1 MWKSWTVAL
10 DWPWS
15 GGSTLYETGP
25 ETVFQLQG
33 DHTAQPPQEYQCQG
47 AGEESSSI
55 SQTSNAG
62 GKNVVFVLVVE
73 QWIFILSTVFK
84 GAWEFV

>member
-1 MWKSWTVAL
+1 M
-10 DWPWS
+10 
-15 GGSTLYETGP
+15 
-25 ETVFQLQG
+25 FQLQG

-62 GKNVVFVLVVE
+62 GKNVFFVLVVE